1 MNSSLS
7 INTLK
12 ITSYSL
18 SLLFCLSS
26 CSAFK
31 SNDHQIKDS
40 LYVWSESFDESAE
53 ANKVVTEYQTIKSLE
68 ESIPKSDVQMIFE
81 AMVNNEI
88 PEIDLAEDLSQ
99 PSLLS
104 SIDSNKSEQ
113 ETLKQRNAKLKAY
126 NAKLKEHN
134 DKLRETIND
143 KKGLVSQNNLPQPHL
158 KNNAAITPT
167 AGEVI
172 QTPEAVAP
180 KEQVGLT
187 ATVTK
192 IDDAELRSPED
203 INRLTQTNPTAAG
216 ISIDAVLPDISKEV
230 VEAPL
235 PKKIQTLAAQ
245 SDPQLSNKEF
255 GMWQLVKSDGSQYQ
269 EICSLTSSTMQ
280 LDNENYTTQVWLS
293 VVGNGLLVNSTTNID
308 INKAGVGLR
317 FDNGALKTFNKNYFQ
332 TSAVWLGDLESTLQ
346 NNKQLKIRLG
356 GNELGQNTQEVSLS
370 LKTLKNAY
378 AEYRQCNKGI
388 KIGSL

>member
-12 ITSYSL
+12 ITSCSL
-18 SLLFCLSS
+18 SLLLCLSS

-143 KKGLVSQNNLPQPHL
+143 KKGLVSQNNLPQPHIE
-158 KNNAAITPT
+158 NNAAITPT
-167 AGEVI
+167 ADEVI

-180 KEQVGLT
+180 
-187 ATVTK
+187 
-192 IDDAELRSPED
+192 
-203 INRLTQTNPTAAG
+203 
-216 ISIDAVLPDISKEV
+216 
-230 VEAPL
+230 
-235 PKKIQTLAAQ
+235 
-245 SDPQLSNKEF
+245 
-255 GMWQLVKSDGSQYQ
+255 
-269 EICSLTSSTMQ
+269 
-280 LDNENYTTQVWLS
+280 
-293 VVGNGLLVNSTTNID
+293 
-308 INKAGVGLR
+308 
-317 FDNGALKTFNKNYFQ
+317 
-332 TSAVWLGDLESTLQ
+332 
-346 NNKQLKIRLG
+346 
-356 GNELGQNTQEVSLS
+356 
-370 LKTLKNAY
+370 
-378 AEYRQCNKGI
+378 
-388 KIGSL
+388 